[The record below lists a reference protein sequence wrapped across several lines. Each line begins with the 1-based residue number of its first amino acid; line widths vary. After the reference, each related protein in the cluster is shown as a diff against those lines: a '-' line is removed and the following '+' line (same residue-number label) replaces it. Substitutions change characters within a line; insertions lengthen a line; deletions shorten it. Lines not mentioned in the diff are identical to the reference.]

1 MLKIRLRR
9 VGRSKQPLYRVVVAE
24 HTAPRDGRFVEI
36 VGQYDPA
43 SKEKN
48 LNLNEERIKYWI
60 SVGAQPTETVHRILF
75 KQGLYDVDP
84 PKRITV
90 EKKPDEAPADEA
102 PADEAP
108 ADEAPADEAPADEA
122 PADEA
127 PADEAPAEEAP
138 ADEAEEK

>member
-9 VGRSKQPLYRVVVAE
+9 VGRSKQPLYRVVIAE

-43 SKEKN
+43 SKDKN

-75 KQGLYDVDP
+75 KQGLYDIDP

-90 EKKPDEAPADEA
+90 EKKPET
-102 PADEAP
+102 
-108 ADEAPADEAPADEA
+108 
-122 PADEA
+122 
-127 PADEAPAEEAP
+127 
-138 ADEAEEK
+138 EAEAAPEAEAEAAPETETEAAPEAEAETEEK

>member
-9 VGRSKQPLYRVVVAE
+9 VGRSKQPLYRVVIAE

-43 SKEKN
+43 SKDKN
-48 LNLNEERIKYWI
+48 INLNEERIKYWI

-75 KQGLYDVDP
+75 KQGLYDIDP

-90 EKKPDEAPADEA
+90 EKKPEAEA
-102 PADEAP
+102 APETETEAAP
-108 ADEAPADEAPADEA
+108 ETETEAAPEAEA
-122 PADEA
+122 EA
-127 PADEAPAEEAP
+127 APEA
-138 ADEAEEK
+138 EAEEK

>member
-9 VGRSKQPLYRVVVAE
+9 VGRSKQPLYRVVIAE

-43 SKEKN
+43 SKDKN

-75 KQGLYDVDP
+75 KQGLYDIEP

-90 EKKPDEAPADEA
+90 EKKAEAAPEA
-102 PADEAP
+102 EA
-108 ADEAPADEAPADEA
+108 EAAPEAEA
-122 PADEA
+122 
-127 PADEAPAEEAP
+127 
-138 ADEAEEK
+138 EAEEK

>member
-9 VGRSKQPLYRVVVAE
+9 VGRSKQPLYRVVIAE

-43 SKEKN
+43 SKDKN
-48 LNLNEERIKYWI
+48 INLNEERIKYWI

-75 KQGLYDVDP
+75 KQGLYDIDP

-90 EKKPDEAPADEA
+90 EKKPEAIWKCLTNKNFLLYHRCNVRIFESYN
-102 PADEAP
+102 EWCFR
-108 ADEAPADEAPADEA
+108 
-122 PADEA
+122 
-127 PADEAPAEEAP
+127 
-138 ADEAEEK
+138 